1 MAKQKQTTKSSKRY
15 RYSSFK
21 ARIDDL
27 KIEPARNLEKRV
39 HDYVESSH
47 FLASFDQWKEINL
60 SAKFTEF
67 TGEIERDVQ
76 TLPQILY
83 HDEKI
88 FNSLVSFIDMHDEFS
103 LQPLLDLLAQFC
115 HDLGP
120 DFLKFYEKAIE
131 TLINLL
137 DAAIEFE
144 SSNVFEWGFNCL
156 AYIFK
161 YLSKFLVKKL
171 VLTCDLLIPLL
182 SHTKEYLSRFSAEAL
197 SFLVRKAPVPNLSE
211 FVRSVFG
218 KLEGDNEQTNI
229 YEGLLI
235 LFTESMTSTQE
246 TLHSKAKV
254 IMGVLLQEGLAK
266 SSTERSIS
274 LLSDIWMNISK
285 YASIESLLPV
295 YDVMFEKFNY
305 SLDTTNIDRI
315 VKVLATIIFSE
326 SGRKIPDWNSV
337 TSLIEKLMND
347 ENSSSLSPDNV
358 AFLFA
363 VFLRNSDVKTLT
375 QFHQKLFNYALTNIA
390 DHFLEFFKSALKLN
404 YERVLS
410 FNGLKFLQLFLKS
423 NWESQGKKI
432 ALFFLEI
439 DEKPELQKIMSV
451 TFPEELISSIRDYF
465 VTVEEIKDSN
475 DLFEIYWRAI
485 IFKFSKLQD
494 SAVITSLLARIFSA
508 FPTPDN
514 FTKDTVGALLRVYS
528 KGDEALGQNLLKN
541 ILENYE
547 NYKDSL
553 GFVSGWNQLL
563 SNLDPSKSV
572 TDLPPQYPELLLNL
586 TDNLVLPDGKIRYE
600 TFELM
605 KTLMVL
611 QDIPV
616 PDLLSSCMIIEQIPL
631 TLQNARDLTIR
642 IKNVGVE
649 FGKTKV
655 DKLTSSFFLKY
666 LFGLLTVRFSPAW
679 TGVFDTLPNVY
690 TKDQALVWSLVLSFI
705 KCPEENRKLDYYEP
719 LLEDGPDAILWDS
732 SVVRLRDTIDSFS
745 QAWYKYSTQNTSI
758 ISTTIERRGNIV
770 YPALIRNQA
779 LKVMLSIPQV
789 AEAHFAD
796 IAPFV
801 FTDFKTYKDEEDMED
816 GTERVITGA
825 WMEADRNLFLK
836 SLSKFKNIKNVHNA
850 TELHDHL
857 MVLLGS
863 RNTDVQKLALDA
875 LLAYKNPT
883 LNKYRD
889 NLRNL
894 LDDTLFK
901 DEITT
906 FLTENGS
913 QTIKG
918 DDEKVVMPY
927 ILRIFFGRAQVPPTS
942 GQKRSRKIAVISVL
956 PNFKE
961 VYINDFLTLASER
974 LDCNYF
980 FNNNHQIDSS
990 KAILK
995 TIRRMTGFINILNS
1009 ALSVLRTNF
1018 PLHTTSVL
1026 QPLIYSISMAYYVL
1040 ETESAT
1046 EVHLRKMAANLRQQ
1060 GLKCLSNIFEFVG
1073 TTFNWPVAMDSIFAV
1088 VVKPRIPHFSD
1099 ENLQQPSSLL
1109 RIFLYWANNPSLYP
1123 FLYYDEFAAA
1133 TALMDTIS
1141 NEHVKE
1147 TVISPILEAAD
1158 AIIRAPVN
1166 DDRYVDLVTLI
1177 CSSCLKILPS
1187 LYTKL
1192 SDSNSISI
1200 FLDLLISIIESDFI
1214 QDDDVRSHLISS
1226 LTSILKG
1233 KLRKLHEND
1242 TQKILKILK
1251 LLVYNYDC
1259 CWNDIEE
1266 LYSTISSLFKTFD
1279 ERNLRVSLAEL
1290 FVELGRKVPEL
1301 GNISKLVAELN
1312 SYSSS
1317 RLHEYDFPR
1326 ILSSFKT
1333 LIEGG
1338 YKSYSEMEW
1347 LPLLFT
1353 CLYFINDKEELA
1365 LRTNASHT
1373 MMRFVDFINEK
1384 PDSDE
1389 AKKSVSMLKDILL
1402 PSIRAGLRQPV
1413 EEVQSEYISVLSYMV
1428 RNAKYFT
1435 DFEDMTVL
1443 LYNGDEE
1450 ADFFTNINHVQLHRR
1465 QRAIKRL
1472 GEHACQ
1478 LKDNSISHY
1487 LIPMIEHYVFS
1498 DDERYR
1504 NIGNETQLAIGDLAQ
1519 HMSWNQYKALLRRY
1533 ISMLKSKPDQMKQAV
1548 LLIVQLSVPLR
1559 ETLRT
1564 VKGEAESKFALS
1576 KFPSNLE
1583 EPTNFIT
1590 QELYPTLS
1598 KILGTRDDE
1607 TIIERM
1613 PIAEALVNTVLGLSN
1628 DDILNYLP
1636 SILTNICQVLRSKS
1650 EELRDAVRT
1659 TLGKISIIL
1668 GAEYL
1673 VFMIKELMATLK
1685 RGSQI
1690 HVLSYTVHYILKSL
1704 QGVLK
1709 HSDLDPSSSMVVKI
1723 IMENIFGFAGE
1734 EKDSENYHTK
1744 VKEIKSNK
1752 SYDAGEIL
1760 AANISLSEFG
1770 TLLSP
1775 VKALLMVR
1783 INLRN
1788 QNKLSELL
1796 RRYLLGLN
1804 HNSDAESEDIL
1815 KFCHQLFQQS
1825 EVSESIQKPKRKVR
1839 AEVDEKE
1846 EFFLVNLNAKSY
1858 TINSHNSLLGSTLQ
1872 KFALDL
1878 LRSVLARHRSF
1889 LTVSHLEAF
1898 IPFLRDSL
1906 LSENEGVVI
1915 STLRILVTLIK
1926 LEFSDESSEIFKNCA
1941 RKVLNIIQVSP
1952 STSSELCQ
1960 MGLKFLSAFIRH
1972 TDATLK
1978 DTALSYV
1985 LGRVLPDL
1993 NEPSRQGLAFNFLKA
2008 LVSKHIMLPELYD
2021 IMDTTRE
2028 IMVTNHSKEIR
2039 DVSRSVY
2046 YQFLMEYDQSKG
2058 RLEKQFKF
2066 MVDNLQ
2072 YPTESGRQ
2080 SVMELINLIITKANP
2095 ALLSRLSSS
2104 FFLALVNVSFNDD
2117 APRCREMASVLLST
2131 MLPKLEN
2138 KDLEIVEKYVTAW
2151 LKQAENASFLNL
2163 GLRVYKIYLK
2173 SVGFEHNADL
2183 DEFAIKRIRYVLTD
2197 TSVGSKHEWD
2207 LVYSSLNTF
2216 SSYIEAT
2223 EGVYKQDFKDIWD
2236 GVITCLLYPHS
2247 WVRQSA
2253 ANLVHLLINNKDKLE
2268 VPLTDLEIQ
2277 IIGTRILHQLGA
2289 PSIPENLANI
2299 SMKTLVNICTLWK
2312 DGHTPFVMDASK
2324 ENEGEPRYATA
2335 IDFMITRIGG
2345 IIRSDEHRM
2354 DSFMSKKACIQL
2366 LALFVQVLDEKEV
2379 IDEGEKIL
2387 LPLYGYLETY
2397 YSRAVDEEQE
2407 ELRTLANE
2415 CLQILETK
2423 LPVFEFTR
2431 IYTAVKKTV
2440 LERRKERRSKRAI
2453 LAVNAPQISADKK
2466 LRKHARSREK
2476 RKHEKDENGFY
2487 QRRNKRKRA

>member
-67 TGEIERDVQ
+67 AGENEHDVQ

-88 FNSLVSFIDMHDEFS
+88 FNSLVSFINAHDEFS

-120 DFLKFYEKAIE
+120 DFLKFYEKAIR

-182 SHTKEYLSRFSAEAL
+182 SHSKEYLSRFSAEAL
-197 SFLVRKAPVPNLSE
+197 SFLVRKAPVSNLSKFIE
-211 FVRSVFG
+211 SVFG
-218 KLEGDNEQTNI
+218 KLEEGDEQSNL

-254 IMGVLLQEGLAK
+254 IMSVLLQEALAQ
-266 SSTERSIS
+266 SSPERSVS

-295 YDVMFEKFNY
+295 YDVVFENFNNL
-305 SLDTTNIDRI
+305 LDSTNLDRI
-315 VKVLATIIFSE
+315 MKVLATIVFSE
-326 SGRKIPDWNSV
+326 SGKKIPDWNSII
-337 TSLIEKLMND
+337 SLIERIMNQN
-347 ENSSSLSPDNV
+347 ENCASLSPDNL

-363 VFLRNSDVKTLT
+363 LFIRNTDVKTLT

-390 DHFLEFFKSALKLN
+390 DHFLEFFQFALRLS

-410 FNGLKFLQLFLKS
+410 FNGLKFLQLFLKE

-439 DEKPELQKIMSV
+439 DEKPELQKVSKVI
-451 TFPEELISSIRDYF
+451 FPEEFLLSIRDYF
-465 VTVEEIKDSN
+465 ITSEIKDSD

-485 IFKFSKLQD
+485 IFRYSNLKD
-494 SAVITSLLARIFSA
+494 SVIINSLLERIFLTFTS
-508 FPTPDN
+508 PDN
-514 FTKDTVGALLRVYS
+514 FTKDTVGTLLKVYS
-528 KGDEALGQNLLKN
+528 KGDYASGQDLLKT
-541 ILENYE
+541 ILDNYE
-547 NYKDSL
+547 NYKVSL
-553 GFVSGWNQLL
+553 SFVSGWNKLVGNLHPSEDIKELL
-563 SNLDPSKSV
+563 SH
-572 TDLPPQYPELLLNL
+572 YPKLLIDL

-605 KTLMVL
+605 KALMHL
-611 QDIPV
+611 QGTPIPE
-616 PDLLSSCMIIEQIPL
+616 LLSSCMIIEQVPL

-642 IKNVGVE
+642 IKNVGAE
-649 FGKTKV
+649 FGKTET
-655 DKLTSSFFLKY
+655 DKLTSSFFLKH

-690 TKDQALVWSLVLSFI
+690 TKDEALVWKLVLTFI
-705 KCPEENRKLDYYEP
+705 RCPDENQKLDYYEP
-719 LLEDGPDAILWDS
+719 LLEDGTDTILWDS
-732 SVVRLRDTIDSFS
+732 GVVRLRDTIDTFS
-745 QAWYKYSTQNTSI
+745 QVWSKYSTQNTSI
-758 ISTTIERRGNIV
+758 IGTTIERRGNV
-770 YPALIRNQA
+770 TYPVLIRNQA

-789 AEAHFAD
+789 AERHFAD

-801 FTDFKTYKDEEDMED
+801 FNDFKTYKDEEDLEN
-816 GTERVITGA
+816 ERVITGS

-836 SLSKFKNIKNVHNA
+836 TLSKFKNIKNVHS
-850 TELHDHL
+850 TVELHDHL

-875 LLAYKNPT
+875 LLAYKDST

-913 QTIKG
+913 QAIKN
-918 DDEKVVMPY
+918 DDEKVIMPY
-927 ILRIFFGRAQVPPTS
+927 VLRIFFGRAQVPPTS

-961 VYINDFLTLASER
+961 AYVNDFLTLASER
-974 LDCNYF
+974 LDYTYF
-980 FNNNHQIDSS
+980 FNNNHQINGS
-990 KAILK
+990 KATLK
-995 TIRRMTGFINILNS
+995 TIRRMTGFINIVNS

-1018 PLHTTSVL
+1018 PLHTSSVL
-1026 QPLIYSISMAYYVL
+1026 QPLIYSIAMAYYIL
-1040 ETESAT
+1040 DTEGT
-1046 EVHLRKMAANLRQQ
+1046 EEVHLRKMAGNLRQQ
-1060 GLKCLSNIFEFVG
+1060 GLKCFSSIFEFVG
-1073 TTFNWPVAMDSIFAV
+1073 TAFDWSTSMDGVYTV

-1109 RIFLYWANNPSLYP
+1109 RIILYWAHNPSLYP
-1123 FLYYDEFAAA
+1123 FLYYDELAAA

-1141 NEHVKE
+1141 NQHVKE
-1147 TVISPILEAAD
+1147 AVISPIIEAAD
-1158 AIIRAPVN
+1158 SIIRTPVN
-1166 DDRYVDLVTLI
+1166 DDHYVDLVTLI

-1187 LYTKL
+1187 LYIRL
-1192 SDSNSISI
+1192 SDSSSISS
-1200 FLDLLISIIESDFI
+1200 FLNLLVSITELGFI
-1214 QDDDVRSHLISS
+1214 QDNDVRSHLVSS

-1233 KLRKLHEND
+1233 KIKRLPEND

-1251 LLVYNYDC
+1251 LIVFNYDC
-1259 CWNDIEE
+1259 SWSDIKE
-1266 LYSTISSLFKTFD
+1266 LYATISSLFKTFD
-1279 ERNLRVSLAEL
+1279 ERNLRVSLTEL

-1301 GNISKLVAELN
+1301 ENISKLVADLN
-1312 SYSSS
+1312 SYSSL
-1317 RLHEYDFPR
+1317 RIHEYDFPR
-1326 ILSSFKT
+1326 ILSSFKG
-1333 LIEGG
+1333 LIENG

-1353 CLYFINDKEELA
+1353 CLHYINDKEELA
-1365 LRTNASHT
+1365 LRTNASHAI
-1373 MMRFVDFINEK
+1373 MKFIDFINEK
-1384 PDSDE
+1384 NNSIDATPSI
-1389 AKKSVSMLKDILL
+1389 SMLKDILL
-1402 PSIRAGLRQPV
+1402 PSIRAGLRHPL

-1428 RNAKYFT
+1428 KNSKYFT
-1435 DFEDMTVL
+1435 DFEDMTIL

-1450 ADFFTNINHVQLHRR
+1450 ADFFTNINHIQLHRR

-1472 GEHACQ
+1472 GEHAHQ

-1504 NIGNETQLAIGDLAQ
+1504 NIGNETQLTIGDLAQ
-1519 HMSWNQYKALLRRY
+1519 HMSWNQYKALFRRY
-1533 ISMLKSKPDQMKQAV
+1533 ISMLKNKPHQMKQAT
-1548 LLIVQLSVPLR
+1548 LLIVQLSVSLR
-1559 ETLRT
+1559 ETFRS
-1564 VKGEAESKFALS
+1564 VRGETESKFTLS

-1583 EPTNFIT
+1583 EPTNFIK

-1613 PIAEALVNTVLGLSN
+1613 PIAEALVNVVLGLTN
-1628 DDILNYLP
+1628 DDVVHFLP

-1650 EELRDAVRT
+1650 EELRDAVRV

-1668 GAEYL
+1668 GADYL

-1690 HVLSYTVHYILKSL
+1690 HVLSYTVHYILKSM
-1704 QGVLK
+1704 QGILK
-1709 HSDLDPSSSMVVKI
+1709 HSDLDTSSSMIVRI

-1752 SYDAGEIL
+1752 SYDAGELL
-1760 AANISLSEFG
+1760 ASNLSLTEFG

-1788 QNKLSELL
+1788 QNKLNELL

-1804 HNSDAESEDIL
+1804 HNSDSESEDIL
-1815 KFCHQLFQQS
+1815 KFCHQLFQES
-1825 EVSESIQKPKRKVR
+1825 ELNNNTQKPKRNVR
-1839 AEVDEKE
+1839 TEVDEKE
-1846 EFFLVNLNAKSY
+1846 DFFLVNLESKSY
-1858 TINSHNSLLGSTLQ
+1858 TINSHSSLLNSTLQ

-1878 LRSVLARHRSF
+1878 LRNVITRHRSF

-1906 LSENEGVVI
+1906 ISENEGVVI
-1915 STLRILVTLIK
+1915 STLRILITLIK
-1926 LEFSDESSEIFKNCA
+1926 LEFSEESSEIFKNCA
-1941 RKVLNIIQVSP
+1941 RKVLNIIKVSP

-1985 LGRVLPDL
+1985 LGRILPDL

-2021 IMDTTRE
+2021 ITDTTRE

-2117 APRCREMASVLLST
+2117 APRCREMASVLIST
-2131 MLPKLEN
+2131 MLLKLEN
-2138 KDLEIVEKYVTAW
+2138 KDLEIVEKYIAAW
-2151 LKQAENASFLNL
+2151 LKQADNASFLNL
-2163 GLRVYKIYLK
+2163 GLRTYKVYLK
-2173 SVGFEHNADL
+2173 SIGFGHTIEL
-2183 DEFAIKRIRYVLTD
+2183 DELAIKRIRYVLTD

-2207 LVYSSLNTF
+2207 LVFSALDTF
-2216 SSYIEAT
+2216 SSYMEST
-2223 EGVYKQDFKDIWD
+2223 ESIYKHDFKDIWD
-2236 GVITCLLYPHS
+2236 GIITCLLYPHS

-2253 ANLVHLLINNKDKLE
+2253 AKLIHLLICNKGKLE
-2268 VPLTDLEIQ
+2268 VPLTNVEVQTIA
-2277 IIGTRILHQLGA
+2277 TRVLHQLGA
-2289 PSIPENLANI
+2289 PSITENLANVSI
-2299 SMKTLVNICTLWK
+2299 KTLVNIGILWK
-2312 DGHTPFVMDASK
+2312 DENTPFIMDMSK
-2324 ENEGEPRYATA
+2324 KTEEEPKYTTA
-2335 IDFMITRIGG
+2335 VDYMISRVGG

-2366 LALFVQVLDEKEV
+2366 LALLVQVLDEAEV
-2379 IDEGEKIL
+2379 IAEGEKIL

-2397 YSRAVDEEQE
+2397 YSKSVDEEQE
-2407 ELRTLANE
+2407 ELRTLSNE
-2415 CLQILETK
+2415 CLKVLENK
-2423 LPVFEFTR
+2423 LPVSEFTR
-2431 IYTAVKKTV
+2431 IYTAVKQTV

-2476 RKHEKDENGFY
+2476 RKHEKDENGYY
-2487 QRRNKRKRA
+2487 QRRNKKKRV

>member
-1 MAKQKQTTKSSKRY
+1 MAKQRQTTKSSKRY

-67 TGEIERDVQ
+67 AAEIEHDVQ

-83 HDEKI
+83 HDKKI
-88 FNSLVSFIDMHDEFS
+88 FNSLVSFINFHDEFS

-120 DFLKFYEKAIE
+120 DFLKFYEEAIK

-182 SHTKEYLSRFSAEAL
+182 SHSKEYLSRFSAEAL
-197 SFLVRKAPVPNLSE
+197 SFLVRKCPVPNLRE
-211 FVRSVFG
+211 FVRSVFE
-218 KLEGDNEQTNI
+218 KLEGDDEQTNL

-246 TLHSKAKV
+246 TLHSKAKA
-254 IMGVLLQEGLAK
+254 IMSVLLHEALTK
-266 SSTERSIS
+266 SSPERSVS

-295 YDVMFEKFNY
+295 YEVMYQDFND
-305 SLDTTNIDRI
+305 SLDATNIDRI
-315 VKVLATIIFSE
+315 LKVLTTIVFSE
-326 SGRKIPDWNSV
+326 SGRKIPDWNKIII
-337 TSLIEKLMND
+337 LIERIMSQS
-347 ENSSSLSPDNV
+347 ENCASLSQDKV

-363 VFLRNSDVKTLT
+363 LFIRNSDVKTLT
-375 QFHQKLFNYALTNIA
+375 LFHQKLFNYALTNIS
-390 DHFLEFFKSALKLN
+390 DCFLEFFQFALRLS
-404 YERVLS
+404 YERVFS
-410 FNGLKFLQLFLKS
+410 FNGLKFLQLFLKK
-423 NWESQGKKI
+423 NWQSQGKKI
-432 ALFFLEI
+432 ALFFLEV
-439 DEKPELQKIMSV
+439 DDKPELQKV
-451 TFPEELISSIRDYF
+451 REVNLPEEFILSIRDFF
-465 VTVEEIKDSN
+465 VTAEINDSN

-485 IFKFSKLQD
+485 IFKYSKLQNTE
-494 SAVITSLLARIFSA
+494 IIIPLLERIFSIFA
-508 FPTPDN
+508 SPDN
-514 FTKDTVGALLRVYS
+514 FTKDMVGTLLKIYRKEDDAS
-528 KGDEALGQNLLKN
+528 GNNLLKT
-541 ILENYE
+541 ILDNYE
-547 NYKDSL
+547 NYKESL
-553 GFVSGWNQLL
+553 NFLRGWNKLVSNLHPSESLKGLMSHYPSLLL
-563 SNLDPSKSV
+563 S
-572 TDLPPQYPELLLNL
+572 L
-586 TDNLVLPDGKIRYE
+586 TDNFMLPDGKIRYE
-600 TFELM
+600 TLELM
-605 KTLMVL
+605 KTLMIL
-611 QDIPV
+611 QGMQV
-616 PDLLSSCMIIEQIPL
+616 PDLLSSCMVIEEIPL

-642 IKNVGVE
+642 IKNVGAE
-649 FGKTKV
+649 FGKTKT
-655 DKLTSSFFLKY
+655 DKLVSSFFLKY
-666 LFGLLTVRFSPAW
+666 LFGLLTVRFSPVW

-690 TKDQALVWSLVLSFI
+690 TKDEALVWKLVLSFI
-705 KCPEENRKLDYYEP
+705 KLPDENQNLDYYQP
-719 LLEDGPDAILWDS
+719 LLEDGANKVLWDS
-732 SVVRLRDTIDSFS
+732 SVVRLRDTIDTFS
-745 QAWYKYSTQNTSI
+745 HIWSKYSTQNTSI
-758 ISTTIERRGNIV
+758 ISTTIERRGNPT
-770 YPALIRNQA
+770 YPILIRNQA

-789 AEAHFAD
+789 AENHFVD

-801 FTDFKTYKDEEDMED
+801 FNDFKTYKDEEDMEN
-816 GTERVITGA
+816 ERVITGS
-825 WMEADRNLFLK
+825 WTEVDRNVFLK
-836 SLSKFKNIKNVHNA
+836 TLSKFKNIKNVYSA

-875 LLAYKNPT
+875 LFAYKNPT

-889 NLRNL
+889 NLKNL

-913 QTIKG
+913 QSIKAE
-918 DDEKVVMPY
+918 DEKVVMPY
-927 ILRIFFGRAQVPPTS
+927 VLRIFFGRAQVPPTS

-956 PNFKE
+956 PNFKKP
-961 VYINDFLTLASER
+961 YINDFLSLASER
-974 LDCNYF
+974 LDYNYF
-980 FNNNHQIDSS
+980 FGNSHQINSS
-990 KAILK
+990 KATLK
-995 TIRRMTGFINILNS
+995 TIRRMTGFVNIVNS
-1009 ALSVLRTNF
+1009 TLSVLRTNF
-1018 PLHTTSVL
+1018 PLHTNSVL
-1026 QPLIYSISMAYYVL
+1026 QPLIYSIAMAYYVL
-1040 ETESAT
+1040 DTEST
-1046 EVHLRKMAANLRQQ
+1046 EEVHLRKMASNLRQQ
-1060 GLKCLSNIFEFVG
+1060 GLKCLSSVFEFVG
-1073 TTFNWPVAMDSIFAV
+1073 NAFDWSTSMEDIYAV
-1088 VVKPRIPHFSD
+1088 VVKPRISHFSD

-1109 RIFLYWANNPSLYP
+1109 RLFLYWAHNPSLYQ
-1123 FLYYDEFAAA
+1123 FLYYDEFATA

-1141 NEHVKE
+1141 NQHVKE
-1147 TVISPILEAAD
+1147 AVIGPIIEAAD
-1158 AIIRAPVN
+1158 SIIRNPVN
-1166 DDRYVDLVTLI
+1166 DDHYVDLVTLI
-1177 CSSCLKILPS
+1177 CTSCLKILPS
-1187 LYTKL
+1187 LYVKL
-1192 SDSNSISI
+1192 SDSNSIST
-1200 FLDLLISIIESDFI
+1200 FLNLLVSITEMGFI
-1214 QDDDVRSHLISS
+1214 QDDHVRSRLISS
-1226 LTSILKG
+1226 LISILKG
-1233 KLRKLHEND
+1233 KLKKLQEND

-1251 LLVYNYDC
+1251 LIVFNYNC
-1259 CWNDIEE
+1259 SWSDIEE
-1266 LYSTISSLFKTFD
+1266 LYTTISSLFKTFD
-1279 ERNLRVSLAEL
+1279 ERNLRVSLTEL
-1290 FVELGRKVPEL
+1290 FIELGRKVPEL
-1301 GNISKLVAELN
+1301 ESISKLVADLN

-1317 RLHEYDFPR
+1317 RMHEYDFPR
-1326 ILSSFKT
+1326 ILSTFKG
-1333 LIEGG
+1333 LIEDG
-1338 YKSYSEMEW
+1338 YKSYSELEW

-1353 CLYFINDKEELA
+1353 FLHFINDKEELA
-1365 LRTNASHT
+1365 LRTNASHAI
-1373 MMRFVDFINEK
+1373 MKFIDFINEK
-1384 PDSDE
+1384 PNLNE
-1389 AKKSVSMLKDILL
+1389 ASKSISMLKDILL
-1402 PSIRAGLRQPV
+1402 PSIRIGLRDSL
-1413 EEVQSEYISVLSYMV
+1413 EEVQSEYVSVLSYMV
-1428 RNAKYFT
+1428 KNTKYFT
-1435 DFEDMTVL
+1435 DFEDMAIL

-1450 ADFFTNINHVQLHRR
+1450 ADFFTNVNHIQLHRR

-1472 GEHACQ
+1472 GEHAHQ

-1504 NIGNETQLAIGDLAQ
+1504 NIGNETQIAIGGLAQ

-1533 ISMLKSKPDQMKQAV
+1533 ISMLKTKPNQMKQAV
-1548 LLIVQLSVPLR
+1548 QLIVQLSVPLR
-1559 ETLRT
+1559 ETLRI
-1564 VKGEAESKFALS
+1564 VRDGAESKLTLS
-1576 KFPSNLE
+1576 KFPSNLD
-1583 EPTNFIT
+1583 EPSNFIK

-1613 PIAEALVNTVLGLSN
+1613 PIAEALVNIVLGLTN
-1628 DDILNYLP
+1628 DDITNFLP

-1650 EELRDAVRT
+1650 EELRDAVRV

-1673 VFMIKELMATLK
+1673 VFVIKELMATLK

-1690 HVLSYTVHYILKSL
+1690 HVLSYTVHYILKSMH
-1704 QGVLK
+1704 GVLK
-1709 HSDLDPSSSMVVKI
+1709 HSDLDTSSSMIVKI

-1760 AANISLSEFG
+1760 ASNISLTEFG

-1804 HNSDAESEDIL
+1804 HNSDSESESIL
-1815 KFCHQLFQQS
+1815 KFCHQLFQES
-1825 EVSESIQKPKRKVR
+1825 EMSNSPQIPKKKVKDQ
-1839 AEVDEKE
+1839 VDEKE
-1846 EFFLVNLNAKSY
+1846 DFFLVNLESKSY
-1858 TINSHNSLLGSTLQ
+1858 TINSNSLLLNSTLQ

-1878 LRSVLARHRSF
+1878 LRNVITRHRSF
-1889 LTVSHLEAF
+1889 LTVSHLEGF

-1915 STLRILVTLIK
+1915 STLRILITLIR
-1926 LEFSDESSEIFKNCA
+1926 LDFSDESSEIFKNCA
-1941 RKVLNIIQVSP
+1941 RKVLNIIKVSP

-1972 TDATLK
+1972 TDSTLK

-2021 IMDTTRE
+2021 IADTTRE

-2095 ALLSRLSSS
+2095 ALLSKLSSS

-2117 APRCREMASVLLST
+2117 APRCREMASVLIST

-2138 KDLEIVEKYVTAW
+2138 KDLEIVEKYIAAW
-2151 LKQAENASFLNL
+2151 LKQVDNASFLNL
-2163 GLRVYKIYLK
+2163 GLRTYKVYLK
-2173 SVGFEHNADL
+2173 SIGFEHTIEL
-2183 DEFAIKRIRYVLTD
+2183 DELAIKRIRYILSD
-2197 TSVGSKHEWD
+2197 TSVGSEHQWD
-2207 LVYSSLNTF
+2207 LVYSALNTF
-2216 SSYIEAT
+2216 SSYMEAT
-2223 EGVYKQDFKDIWD
+2223 ESVYKHGFKDIWD
-2236 GVITCLLYPHS
+2236 GIITCLLYPHS

-2253 ANLVHLLINNKDKLE
+2253 ANLVHQLIANKDKLE
-2268 VPLTDLEIQ
+2268 ISLTNLEIQ
-2277 IIGTRILHQLGA
+2277 TIATRILHQLGA
-2289 PSIPENLANI
+2289 PSIPENLANVSI
-2299 SMKTLVNICTLWK
+2299 KTLVNISILWK
-2312 DGHTPFVMDASK
+2312 EQRTPFIMDVSK
-2324 ENEGEPRYATA
+2324 QTGEDLKYTTA
-2335 IDFMITRIGG
+2335 IDYMVTRIGG

-2366 LALFVQVLDEKEV
+2366 LALLVQVLDEDEV
-2379 IDEGEKIL
+2379 IAEGEKIL

-2407 ELRTLANE
+2407 ELRTLSNE
-2415 CLQILETK
+2415 CLKILEDKLQVSDFTK
-2423 LPVFEFTR
+2423 
-2431 IYTAVKKTV
+2431 IYTAVKQTV
-2440 LERRKERRSKRAI
+2440 LERRNERRSKRAI

-2476 RKHEKDENGFY
+2476 RKHEKDENGYY